1 MAQPEKK
8 RLLSSD
14 SGGSN
19 GYGAEDDSDG
29 PPPPYEP
36 RPKSGTGDQQQTGA
50 HGNEKGNTQEEGT
63 KKHPW
68 WRPRRSEK
76 KLQRNPS
83 LDKVDEDMEKEKAD
97 SQQKKTCSDYF
108 GVKSYLHDFYDTRV
122 YKDPEVY
129 EDEDDF
135 RYLLN
140 PRIGRGRRCTSIW
153 WKVFVWIGANFLIF
167 GIIGVLVGY
176 LVPQRPIFAGTYDD
190 KLEILDNQAVAF
202 NFNLDVC
209 KLVGLILFCIGGL
222 TLAAALLFPS
232 FLYHYCDDDR
242 REESFK
248 IHVGETE
255 PLKSPVEMVI
265 PASSKVTEV
274 QPLRKNQEAVVTRE
288 GMVPF
293 EE

>member
-1 MAQPEKK
+1 MAETEKK

-14 SGGSN
+14 SAGSN

-36 RPKSGTGDQQQTGA
+36 PAGQVPGATGA
-50 HGNEKGNTQEEGT
+50 SVADDVGNTQEAVAS
-63 KKHPW
+63 KQRPW
-68 WRPRRSEK
+68 WKPKRVERK
-76 KLQRNPS
+76 
-83 LDKVDEDMEKEKAD
+83 LDKVDEDTEKEKAD
-97 SQQKKTCSDYF
+97 PLQKKTCSDYF
-108 GVKSYLHDFYDTRV
+108 GVKSYLHDFYDTRA

-140 PRIGRGRRCTSIW
+140 PRLGRGRRCTSIW

-176 LVPQRPIFAGTYDD
+176 LVPQRPIFAGTYDNN
-190 KLEILDNQAVAF
+190 LEILDNQAIAF

-293 EE
+293 ED